1 MEPAASEGDTERHA
15 ELVALLVAAMRR
27 RRERRV
33 ARTVAVWQVV
43 LRDYSDD
50 DDAGT
55 DEDNDPP
62 MKRTRRV
69 LPDQT
74 TVLRFGGECLA
85 RRVLASLHILGRGNF
100 FEDMTQMSHISEPTI
115 QITFHMF
122 NKLFAQEFYHD
133 HVHLPTAGEDQD
145 QVMRHYDLLGFT
157 GAIGST
163 DVTHIKWAACPY
175 SWAKHY
181 TGKEGFATIAF
192 QAIVDHTGRLL
203 AATKGFGGSMN
214 DKTIIT
220 YDAAITKIREDPVYK
235 EKEYTLFD
243 KHGEPFQR
251 KGNYG
256 IVDNGYNKVRL
267 LCGSVSRGFAGT
279 DIEIRWSKALE
290 SVRKDVECFF
300 GILKGR
306 FRILKLGILF
316 QSLEDINNMFFTC
329 CTLHN
334 MLHAFDGLD
343 E

>member
-1 MEPAASEGDTERHA
+1 F
-15 ELVALLVAAMRR
+15 
-27 RRERRV
+27 
-33 ARTVAVWQVV
+33 
-43 LRDYSDD
+43 SDC
-50 DDAGT
+50 
-55 DEDNDPP
+55 
-62 MKRTRRV
+62 
-69 LPDQT
+69 Q
-74 TVLRFGGECLA
+74 
-85 RRVLASLHILGRGNF
+85 VLASLHILGRGNF

-251 KGNYG
+251 KGNYS
-256 IVDNGYNKVRL
+256 IVDNGYNKWEIL
-267 LCGSVSRGFAGT
+267 IPPSKFAGT